1 MKAIQRRFRS
11 AARWARVL
19 VVLASLTV
27 AGGCNRGGGSAAPAL
42 LVETADPV
50 TVNGKAVHVLP
61 SAPLSLAAGDLLE
74 AGPKGL
80 ARLLYPDGSRFLLM
94 PRGNDSGSLEVTPRA
109 LSAAPVVVKLVRGV
123 LAFLVPKDRTV
134 KDKYELRALN
144 TVTTVEG
151 TAGRIFSSATEDR
164 VALEHGSV
172 SVAAGAAV
180 TRINGLQEAVW
191 TRAANLFSVLTYDPN
206 ARDEAV
212 YYAAPGFVPVEQNF

>member
-1 MKAIQRRFRS
+1 MNAMMRRFRS
-11 AARWARVL
+11 AAARVL

-27 AGGCNRGGGSAAPAL
+27 AGGCNNGGSAAPAL

-74 AGPKGL
+74 AGPKGM

-94 PRGNDSGSLEVTPRA
+94 PRGNDSGNLEVTPRA
-109 LSAAPVVVKLVRGV
+109 SSAAPVVVKLVRGL
-123 LAFLVPKDRTV
+123 LAFLVPRDRKV

-151 TAGRIFSSATEDR
+151 TAGRIFTSAAEDR

-172 SVAAGAAV
+172 SVAAGGAV
-180 TRINGLQEAVW
+180 TRVNGLQEAVW
-191 TRAANLFSVLTYDPN
+191 SLAAKAFSILAYDPN
-206 ARDEAV
+206 AKDEAIFYV
-212 YYAAPGFVPVEQNF
+212 SPGDKSLKSY